1 MAASRHMRCPA
12 PLALEPS
19 SAPRCLAVQPAAR
32 RLIHL
37 FRATASRWYGLYVAS
52 GKVNSPALALQRH
65 CPLMGPLMVPVMLPL
80 PHARTGRCVPLQVR
94 GSPRPRPTWAWHGT
108 RKGMTMYVLQTAC
121 MATQSMRAVSSAHC
135 FVWIRLHHAAPTAL
149 HQT

>member
-1 MAASRHMRCPA
+1 VAASRHMRCPA

-37 FRATASRWYGLYVAS
+37 FRATAPRWYGMYVAS

-65 CPLMGPLMVPVMLPL
+65 CPPHGPRHVASAPCKNRTLRATASQRKPSPSANMGL
-80 PHARTGRCVPLQVR
+80 
-94 GSPRPRPTWAWHGT
+94 AWH
-108 RKGMTMYVLQTAC
+108 
-121 MATQSMRAVSSAHC
+121 
-135 FVWIRLHHAAPTAL
+135 P
-149 HQT
+149 